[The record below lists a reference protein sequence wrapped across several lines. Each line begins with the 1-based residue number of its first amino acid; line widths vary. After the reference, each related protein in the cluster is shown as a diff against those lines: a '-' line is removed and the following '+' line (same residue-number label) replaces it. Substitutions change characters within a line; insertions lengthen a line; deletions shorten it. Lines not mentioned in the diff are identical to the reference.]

1 MPIESLPEILPV
13 DVPKNKPESK
23 PEIES
28 QNAPN
33 KDSSCLCDN
42 PNNKT
47 ALLSIH
53 GLTAQFTP
61 GDAALSAVSLDVL
74 PGQRLALVGE
84 SGSGKTITALSVLRL
99 LDNLQYTSGAI
110 TFDGHDVLSLPQPA
124 LRRIRGREIGMIFQ
138 EPMTAFNPLK
148 TIGQQIAEVAITHEG
163 LSKKAAQIRAV
174 EWLERVRLPDPEL
187 RASVFPHQLS
197 GGQRQRAMI
206 AMALVC
212 GPKLLIADEPTT
224 ALDVTLQGQM
234 MDLLTELQQ
243 EMGMALLLIT
253 HDLPLVQRYADSVAV
268 MQHGRIVECGEAA
281 VIFSSPQH
289 PYTQQLLTATPRP
302 EPLPIISEQT
312 PVVLATSGL
321 TVQFKQPR
329 QFAPGERRYW
339 WLSATVPFEALSQV
353 DLQVSAGETLGV
365 IGESGSGKS
374 TLALALLRLIH
385 SKGEILIEGRAVDQ
399 LRETEFRPLRRHIQI
414 VFQDPFAAL
423 SPRMTVGE
431 LIGEGLRVHEPQ
443 LAAPDY
449 EQRVQEAMTSVGL
462 GEVGLHRYPHEF
474 SGGQRQRIA
483 IARALILRPRIL
495 ILDEPT
501 SALDAT
507 VQKQILGLL
516 GTLQEELGLTYVFI
530 THDLRVVRAVAH
542 RVMVL
547 YQGHVVETGATSR
560 VFDSPSHAYT
570 RQLIASM
577 IDP

>member
-1 MPIESLPEILPV
+1 MSVEPIP
-13 DVPKNKPESK
+13 DVLSRD
-23 PEIES
+23 
-28 QNAPN
+28 A
-33 KDSSCLCDN
+33 LCPRPGPRLGSGQHD
-42 PNNKT
+42 PHPDGG
-47 ALLSIH
+47 ALLSIRD
-53 GLTAQFTP
+53 LTAHFTP
-61 GDAALSAVSLDVL
+61 GEAVLSAVSLDVL
-74 PGQRLALVGE
+74 PGQRMALVGE

-110 TFDGHDVLSLPQPA
+110 TFDGQNVLTMPQQA

-148 TIGQQIAEVAITHEG
+148 TIGQQIAEVAIVHEG
-163 LSKKAAQIRAV
+163 LTRLESHRRAI
-174 EWLERVRLPDPEL
+174 EWLERVRLPDPEQ
-187 RASVFPHQLS
+187 RAQVFPHQLS

-212 GPKLLIADEPTT
+212 RPKLLIADEPTT

-253 HDLPLVQRYADSVAV
+253 HDLHLVRRYADAVAV
-268 MQHGRIVECGEAA
+268 MQQGRIVERGDVHE
-281 VIFSSPQH
+281 IFLSPQH
-289 PYTQQLLTATPRP
+289 PYTQQLLAATPGP
-302 EPLPIISEQT
+302 EPLPAVSKDA
-312 PVVLATSGL
+312 PVVLGARDL
-321 TVQFKQPR
+321 NVEFKQPR

-339 WLSATVPFEALSQV
+339 WLSSSIPFQALSHV
-353 DLQVSAGETLGV
+353 DLSVSAGKTLGV

-385 SKGEILIEGRAVDQ
+385 SMGEILLEGRAVEH
-399 LRETEFRPLRRHIQI
+399 LSESEFRPLRRHIQI
-414 VFQDPFAAL
+414 VFQDPFGSL
-423 SPRMTVGE
+423 SPRMTIGE
-431 LIGEGLRVHEPQ
+431 LIGEGLRVHEPR
-443 LAAPDY
+443 LAKTEYAA
-449 EQRVQEAMTSVGL
+449 RVQEAMASVGL
-462 GEVGLHRYPHEF
+462 DGVGLHRYPHEF

-516 GTLQEELGLTYVFI
+516 RALQEQFGLTYVFI
-530 THDLRVVRAVAH
+530 THDLRVVRAMAH

-547 YQGHVVETGATSR
+547 YRGIVVETGATAQ
-560 VFDSPSHAYT
+560 VFESPSHAYT
-570 RQLIASM
+570 RQLLASV
-577 IDP
+577 IDQ